1 MLKQLFFWAAVLWTG
16 IVFTLCLVQ
25 SESLPVID
33 IVNLDKYIHAFFHF
47 VFTSLWFLFLISHT
61 KDRNIFMPLM
71 IAFMLSVFFGIAIE
85 VLQGLYTTTRRED
98 ALDVAANISGATLAV
113 FSIVMYYRI
122 KRLEIKVK

>member
-1 MLKQLFFWAAVLWTG
+1 MLKQLFFWAAVIWTG

-25 SESLPVID
+25 SNSLPVIN

-61 KDRNIFMPLM
+61 KNKNVFMPLM
-71 IAFMLSVFFGIAIE
+71 IAVMLSVFFGIAIE

-98 ALDVAANISGATLAV
+98 ILDVAANVSGSTLAV
-113 FSIVMYYRI
+113 FTIVAYYRI
-122 KRLEIKVK
+122 KRLDKN

>member
-1 MLKQLFFWAAVLWTG
+1 VLKQLFFWAAVLWTG

>member
-25 SESLPVID
+25 SDSLPVIN

-122 KRLEIKVK
+122 KGVDKK

>member
-1 MLKQLFFWAAVLWTG
+1 VLKQLFFLAAVIWTG

-25 SESLPVID
+25 SESLP
-33 IVNLDKYIHAFFHF
+33 IVNIENLDKFVHAFFHF

-61 KDRNIFMPLM
+61 TDKKIFMPLM

-85 VLQGLYTTTRRED
+85 VLQGLYTTTRKED

-113 FSIVMYYRI
+113 FSIVMYYKIR
-122 KRLEIKVK
+122 RLDKN

>member
-1 MLKQLFFWAAVLWTG
+1 MLKKLFFLAAVIWTA

-25 SESLPVID
+25 SESLPVVNIE
-33 IVNLDKYIHAFFHF
+33 NLDKFIHAFFHF

-61 KDRNIFMPLM
+61 TDKKIFMPLM

-85 VLQGLYTTTRRED
+85 VLQGLYTTTRKED

-113 FSIVMYYRI
+113 LSIVMYYKIR
-122 KRLEIKVK
+122 RLDKK

>member
-1 MLKQLFFWAAVLWTG
+1 VLKQLFFLAAVIWTG

-25 SESLPVID
+25 SESLP
-33 IVNLDKYIHAFFHF
+33 IVNIENLDKFVHAFFHF

-61 KDRNIFMPLM
+61 TDKKIFMPLM

-85 VLQGLYTTTRRED
+85 VLQGLYTITRKED

-113 FSIVMYYRI
+113 FSIVMYYKIR
-122 KRLEIKVK
+122 RLDKN

>member
-1 MLKQLFFWAAVLWTG
+1 VLKQLFFWAAVLWTG

-25 SESLPVID
+25 SDSLPVIN

-122 KRLEIKVK
+122 KGVDKK

>member
-1 MLKQLFFWAAVLWTG
+1 VLKKLFFLAAVIWTA

-25 SESLPVID
+25 SESLPVVNIE
-33 IVNLDKYIHAFFHF
+33 NLDKFIHAFFHF

-61 KDRNIFMPLM
+61 TDKKIFMPLM

-85 VLQGLYTTTRRED
+85 VLQGLYTTTRKED

-113 FSIVMYYRI
+113 LSIVMYYKIR
-122 KRLEIKVK
+122 RLDKK

>member
-1 MLKQLFFWAAVLWTG
+1 MLKQLFFLAAVIWTG

-25 SESLPVID
+25 SESLP
-33 IVNLDKYIHAFFHF
+33 IVNIENLDKFVHAFFHF

-61 KDRNIFMPLM
+61 TDKKIFMPLM

-85 VLQGLYTTTRRED
+85 VLQGLYTTTRKED

-113 FSIVMYYRI
+113 FSIVMYYKIR
-122 KRLEIKVK
+122 RLDKN